1 MTMHVGVDYD
11 GVIADTQGFVID
23 FVQREFGVE
32 LTREDF
38 GWTDGRPALDVDLGV
53 DVGGDFETFAAS
65 PDYVAELEP
74 LPGTSRALWCL
85 AEDDRFEVSLATHR
99 PPPVHD
105 AIKRWL
111 ERNDLPPLTVLEAVP
126 EVKAQTSP
134 SLDVLVDDYHGH
146 IDAAAQNGLLG
157 VHLTAAW
164 ESGELTREHA
174 VAATTWDDA
183 VAAILDHTERPT
195 THD

>member
-1 MTMHVGVDYD
+1 MTTHVGVDYD
-11 GVIADTQGFVID
+11 GVVADTQGFVID

-32 LTREDF
+32 LALEDF

-53 DVGGDFETFAAS
+53 EVGGGFDAFAAD

-74 LPGTSRALWCL
+74 LPGASSALWRL

-99 PPPVHD
+99 PPAVQD

-111 ERNDLPPLTVLEAVP
+111 ERNDLPLLNIPDTVP
-126 EVKAQTSP
+126 EVKALTSP

-146 IDAAAQNGLLG
+146 VDTAAQNGLLG

-164 ESGELTREHA
+164 KSGEPTGDQA
-174 VAATTWDDA
+174 VATTTWDEA
-183 VAAILDHTERPT
+183 VAAILEYTER
-195 THD
+195 